1 MRQVKMIIII
11 IISKICWV
19 FREMLF
25 YNLIVFWMDERR
37 ELVKSAEMF
46 YNLQAS
52 RAYSFV

>member
-25 YNLIVFWMDERR
+25 YNLIVSWMDERR